1 MIDMAMKFGLPE
13 SVNSAL
19 LATSAKL
26 NSLGVKDFL
35 GKELS
40 DPATFLIGRPGKL
53 FRPALLFM
61 GAMAINANPL
71 DYVDLAVAVELLHNS
86 SLMHDDVID
95 GDDTRR
101 GGIAVHKKYGRHAAI
116 IAGDALISKA
126 IQQACLYGAPV
137 VEYVS
142 KASME
147 MCDGEMIDYGCQK
160 DHIVPDLA
168 KYLKIIELKSASL
181 IGVSVAAP
189 AVHRGLPVSKDL
201 ESFGRDMGMA
211 FQIRD
216 DVIDWL
222 GLDIKDSLPSS
233 GDSAAF
239 RPNVISS
246 LSSDA
251 GIGRENA
258 LAEAVKLN
266 NSYIDRAVSCAN
278 GIGADDLASYAGIVR
293 LAAADV
299 ARAKM
304 R

>member
-1 MIDMAMKFGLPE
+1 MVDMAMNFKLPP
-13 SVNSAL
+13 SVDGAL
-19 LATSAKL
+19 LATAAKL

-35 GKELS
+35 DPELS
-40 DPATFLIGRPGKL
+40 DPATFLIGRSGKL
-53 FRPALLFM
+53 FRPAILFM
-61 GAMAINANPL
+61 GALAIKANPL
-71 DYVDLAVAVELLHNS
+71 GYIDLAVAVELLHNS

-126 IQQACLYGAPV
+126 VQQACLYGAPV

-142 KASME
+142 RISME
-147 MCDGEMIDYGCQK
+147 MCDGEMIDYDCQK
-160 DHIVPDLA
+160 SRTVPGMA
-168 KYLKIIELKSASL
+168 KYLRIIGLKSASL
-181 IGVSVAAP
+181 IGASAAAP
-189 AVHRGLPVSKDL
+189 AVYKGLAISKEL
-201 ESFGRDMGMA
+201 ESFGRDVGMA

-222 GLDIKDSLPSS
+222 GLEIRDSLPSS
-233 GDSAAF
+233 ADSAAF

-251 GIGRENA
+251 DIGPEKA

-266 NSYIDRAVSCAN
+266 NSYVDRAVSCAN
-278 GIGADDLASYAGIVR
+278 GIGAVELAPYAEIVR
-293 LAAADV
+293 LKMDDV
-299 ARAKM
+299 TR
-304 R
+304 RQ